1 MKFTSIFV
9 GTLATLAAAAPV
21 KEVAEEKRGF
31 SLGGFNQFSTG
42 LQFGSGFD
50 VLGANNFGFNNLA
63 LAYLAKFNGF
73 NTAGFGNLI
82 TANSLAF
89 DPFAELFA
97 FGNNNQFLQLNHI
110 LTLQN
115 ALVLS
120 WLSNIGL
127 ASNLN
132 FAGGVVPLL
141 DFGNLNGFISPF
153 SSFPLGI
160 DSVVQTQIT
169 SFVGNSGFFVNGGL
183 GGAGLGGGIG
193 GFNNGFFKE

>member
-21 KEVAEEKRGF
+21 KE
-31 SLGGFNQFSTG
+31 
-42 LQFGSGFD
+42 FGSGFD

-141 DFGNLNGFISPF
+141 DFGNLNGFISPSALSPSASTPLSRPRSPA
-153 SSFPLGI
+153 SSATLASCFFT
-160 DSVVQTQIT
+160 V
-169 SFVGNSGFFVNGGL
+169 FVNGGL